1 MARILAFLGFLWW
14 YYTVVAAQTVAEAA
28 AAVVAAAAAVAAAP
42 AVAVPAAAAVVVA
55 AAVALGSP
63 LPEWEPA
70 STGKR
75 EEQLSVC
82 QSLIHGTNSP
92 SSVAEDNRNTSS
104 LGAPAV
110 W

>member
-1 MARILAFLGFLWW
+1 MAQILALLGFLWW
-14 YYTVVAAQTVAEAA
+14 YYTVVAAR
-28 AAVVAAAAAVAAAP
+28 AAAAAAAAP
-42 AVAVPAAAAVVVA
+42 AVAVPAAVVAA
-55 AAVALGSP
+55 AAVALCSP
-63 LPEWEPA
+63 PPEWAPA

-104 LGAPAV
+104 LGARAA

>member
-1 MARILAFLGFLWW
+1 LARILAFLGFLWW
-14 YYTVVAAQTVAEAA
+14 YYTVVAAQAVAEAA
-28 AAVVAAAAAVAAAP
+28 AAVVAAAA
-42 AVAVPAAAAVVVA
+42 
-55 AAVALGSP
+55 VALGSP
-63 LPEWEPA
+63 LPEWAPA

>member
-1 MARILAFLGFLWW
+1 MAQILALLGFLWW
-14 YYTVVAAQTVAEAA
+14 YYTVVAAR
-28 AAVVAAAAAVAAAP
+28 AAAAA
-42 AVAVPAAAAVVVA
+42 AVAVPAAAA
-55 AAVALGSP
+55 LGSP
-63 LPEWEPA
+63 PPEWAPA

-104 LGAPAV
+104 LGAPAA